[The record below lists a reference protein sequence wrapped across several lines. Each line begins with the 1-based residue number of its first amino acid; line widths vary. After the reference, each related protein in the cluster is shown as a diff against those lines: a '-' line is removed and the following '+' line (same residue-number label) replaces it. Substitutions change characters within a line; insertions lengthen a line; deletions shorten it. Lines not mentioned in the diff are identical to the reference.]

1 MASSGQYWST
11 FKLVFIAIW
20 HVSSNIWIYLNAET
34 RNIMWCINMH
44 AKKLFYITFRILK
57 NVTFICC
64 VLKIW
69 ISRCAWF
76 NIKLA
81 CTIFVKIIC
90 RCMSVILLQLWS
102 VLSWEQYCLP
112 YINLK
117 WVSYNQC
124 SISVIPQK
132 WSKNFKGL

>member
-20 HVSSNIWIYLNAET
+20 HVSSNIWISEC
-34 RNIMWCINMH
+34 RNTQYHVMYKYAC
-44 AKKLFYITFRILK
+44 KKIILHHLQNIKKCYIYML
-57 NVTFICC
+57 C

-81 CTIFVKIIC
+81 CTIFVKIIMQMHEC
-90 RCMSVILLQLWS
+90 HFIAFMKCFIPENNVF
-102 VLSWEQYCLP
+102 LP

-117 WVSYNQC
+117 KVSYNQC
-124 SISVIPQK
+124 SISVEMT
-132 WSKNFKGL
+132 